1 MILQL
6 NGISKSY
13 LGEPILS
20 NITMKME
27 RGDRIGLIGVNGAGK
42 STLLKMIVGD
52 IPYDEGDIYRGKGIK
67 LGYLQQD
74 SGLQPDHTIWTEM
87 LGHLRSF

>member
-52 IPYDEGDIYRGKGIK
+52 IPYDEGDIYRG
-67 LGYLQQD
+67 
-74 SGLQPDHTIWTEM
+74 E
-87 LGHLRSF
+87 RN